1 MNIKKRRKLNK
12 CTQNLFEELE
22 MVWEDRYERQRGFWR
37 PYVKDV
43 ILSYLDCCDFHNCF
57 TRVKCHDCNY
67 EYLLRTFHLVS

>member
-1 MNIKKRRKLNK
+1 MEIMEAKMNIKKRRKFDK
-12 CTQNLFEELE
+12 CTQDLFEELE

-43 ILSYLDCCDFHNCF
+43 ILSYLDCCDFHNCN
-57 TRVKCHDCNY
+57 H